1 MVDFR
6 FLINSDLPEGLNVNT
21 KFKTPTTIPSGM
33 LINED
38 GTAHCTDG
46 QTDIHTEVHIQVVPT

>member
-38 GTAHCTDG
+38 GTAHCTDRR
-46 QTDIHTEVHIQVVPT
+46 TDTQKFK